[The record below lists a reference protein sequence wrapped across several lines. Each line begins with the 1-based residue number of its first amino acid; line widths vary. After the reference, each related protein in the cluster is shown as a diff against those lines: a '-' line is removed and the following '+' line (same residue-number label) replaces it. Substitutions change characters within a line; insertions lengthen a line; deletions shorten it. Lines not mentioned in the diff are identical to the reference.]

1 MARFLRLAALL
12 AALALLLPLG
22 ALPAVAASCADC
34 LWEAEQDCCPPSCCP
49 CCVHAPA
56 VAGMERGQ
64 ALLAEAGLAGR
75 PAEAST
81 LSPDPRAVFH
91 VPKRALA

>member
-1 MARFLRLAALL
+1 MARSLRFAALL

-22 ALPAVAASCADC
+22 AAVEASCADC
-34 LWEAEQDCCPPSCCP
+34 LWEAAQDCCPPSCCP

-56 VAGMERGQ
+56 LTGVERGQ
-64 ALLAEAGLAGR
+64 ALLSEAGLAGR

>member
-1 MARFLRLAALL
+1 MARSLRLAALL
-12 AALALLLPLG
+12 AALALLLPL
-22 ALPAVAASCADC
+22 AAVEASCADC
-34 LWEAEQDCCPPSCCP
+34 LWEDASQDCCPPSCCP

-56 VAGMERGQ
+56 VTGVERGP

-75 PAEAST
+75 PAEACT

-91 VPKRALA
+91 VPKRAFA

>member
-1 MARFLRLAALL
+1 MARSLRLAALL

-22 ALPAVAASCADC
+22 AVAASCADC
-34 LWEAEQDCCPPSCCP
+34 LWEASQDCCPPSCCP

-56 VAGMERGQ
+56 LAGVERGQ
-64 ALLAEAGLAGR
+64 ALLSEAGATGL
-75 PAEAST
+75 PPEAST
-81 LSPDPRAVFH
+81 LASDPRAVFH

>member
-22 ALPAVAASCADC
+22 AAAEASCADC
-34 LWEAEQDCCPPSCCP
+34 LWEAAQDCCPPSCCP

-56 VAGMERGQ
+56 VAGMERRPV
-64 ALLAEAGLAGR
+64 LLAQAGLTGL
-75 PAEAST
+75 PAEACT